1 MSTVLFAQP
10 TRTPAPQSPPGDLG
24 SDAELVALAQRDPH
38 AFALLYARYLD
49 PVHRY
54 CYRRLGNREAAEDA
68 TSLVFM
74 KALAGLPRFR
84 DASFRAW
91 LFTIAHHVIADRYR
105 TAHPEQPLD
114 DASDLYDGAPSP
126 EDLALAAAEQATLQ
140 ELLTRLPEHQRRVI
154 ELRLAGLTGTEIAHT
169 LGRSAANVNVT
180 QFRAVARL
188 RVMLGVTA
196 ASGEMSNDR

>member
-1 MSTVLFAQP
+1 MPTVLYAQP
-10 TRTPAPQSPPGDLG
+10 RRSPAPASPGELR

-74 KALAGLPRFR
+74 KALAALPRFR

-114 DASDLYDGAPSP
+114 DAADLYDAAPSP
-126 EDLALAAAEQATLQ
+126 EDLVLAADERSTLQ
-140 ELLTRLPEHQRRVI
+140 ELLTRLPEHQRRVV
-154 ELRLAGLTGTEIAHT
+154 ELRLAGLTGPEIARA

-180 QFRAVARL
+180 QFRAVSRL
-188 RVMLGVTA
+188 RVLLGFA
-196 ASGEMSNDR
+196 AAPEEMNHDR